1 MTLIVSTIR
10 WLVKYIPVKIF
21 YLSIA
26 AKYLILSKITAI
38 QTIMYREENTWYG
51 LYGCRISTQIH
62 QKGSYDISDAGVIST
77 I

>member
-26 AKYLILSKITAI
+26 AKYLILSKNNSHTD
-38 QTIMYREENTWYG
+38 Y
-51 LYGCRISTQIH
+51 H
-62 QKGSYDISDAGVIST
+62 V
-77 I
+77 